1 MSIHHVLRQKYWHF
15 LLIWALEN
23 IFRPDDF
30 VNYVVKYPFA
40 GYDEKLPFVKPA
52 PIDQE
57 ESKKSKK
64 HKEAQKKKE
73 KNVAEGVKSMDLNNW
88 AC

>member
-1 MSIHHVLRQKYWHF
+1 MLLRKNDYIVECLTLCIEF
-15 LLIWALEN
+15 
-23 IFRPDDF
+23 P
-30 VNYVVKYPFA
+30 A

-64 HKEAQKKKE
+64 HKDAQKKKN
-73 KNVAEGVKSMDLNNW
+73 KNVAEGVEKMDLNK
-88 AC
+88 

>member
-1 MSIHHVLRQKYWHF
+1 M
-15 LLIWALEN
+15 
-23 IFRPDDF
+23 
-30 VNYVVKYPFA
+30 VKYPFA